1 MYCYFQCQ
9 FLKDMIKFQDFY
21 VYILELS
28 NKMIKLPIFSH
39 AKVLVIGDV
48 MLDRYW
54 YGGVSRISPEAPVSI
69 VHINQIKECAGGAG
83 NVALNIV
90 SLGSQAELLGIIGTD
105 EAGASLKGHL
115 DRVNGYFQEESS
127 IPTITKLRVI
137 SQNQQLIR
145 IDFEES
151 LAQLNKAIL
160 EEKYESLLPDVN
172 AIILSDY
179 GKGTLSSVGFLI
191 EKAKKANIPVF
202 VDPKGTDFTRYRG
215 ASLLTPNLKEFE
227 QIVGHCETDEI
238 LAEKGKLL
246 MEALDL
252 GALIVTLGSRG
263 MMILRHED
271 PPLHLPAIAR
281 EVYDVTGAGDTV
293 VAVLACAT
301 AAGLPLHEAAS
312 IANIAAGIVVGH
324 VGAASVTVNEL
335 EEALHL
341 HTQGQSTID

>member
-1 MYCYFQCQ
+1 
-9 FLKDMIKFQDFY
+9 
-21 VYILELS
+21 
-28 NKMIKLPIFSH
+28 MIKLPIFSH
-39 AKVLVIGDV
+39 AKVLVVGDV

-69 VHINQIKECAGGAG
+69 VHVNQVKECAGGAG

-90 SLGSQAELLGIIGTD
+90 SLGARADLLGVIGND
-105 EAGASLKGHL
+105 EAGRSLKGHL

-151 LAQLNKAIL
+151 LSQLSKAIL
-160 EEKYESLLPDVN
+160 EEQYETLLPEIN

-179 GKGTLSSVGFLI
+179 GKGTLSSISFLI
-191 EKAKKANIPVF
+191 DKARKAGVPVF

-238 LAEKGKLL
+238 LAEKGKVL

-252 GALIVTLGSRG
+252 GALIITLGSKG
-263 MMILRHED
+263 MMILRHEH
-271 PPLHLPAIAR
+271 PSLHLPAVAR

-301 AAGLPLHEAAS
+301 AAGLSLPDAAT

-324 VGAASVTVNEL
+324 VGAASVTVEEL
-335 EEALHL
+335 EEALLAQHL
-341 HTQGQSTID
+341 